1 MQMNQTMHSPVTTAL
16 AQTIYNLSDSDF
28 NRLLNQSTYLKQLGN
43 LCSIGIYLISIGCAI
58 ACFQAYR
65 YGGPLAALGVI
76 LVGILA
82 AFYTY
87 SLSHILKK
95 QRTDSAAT
103 TIKIFTILN
112 MLTHGIGGIFVFCEA
127 ATNRMMLIPAAVQL
141 ILFIIFLIVF
151 NASRNQLLFNDGALT
166 HEQIKYINSQ
176 RNGLAELNIAG
187 LPISRFSNAEK
198 TGFNVAGMP
207 TGRRPQKNDDLFRI
221 YAITG
226 SILIFAAEL
235 LSFITQNIDTEEKY
249 SLETLLQINSNN
261 ERKLAKDEYDRII
274 TELKTRNENLAKVL
288 ATYDT
293 VKGAIALAMLT
304 NSTPQ
309 ENINKLHS
317 QLKEFELAVE
327 QEQAALSR
335 LNARKEEL
343 RLRYNF

>member
-141 ILFIIFLIVF
+141 MGISIY
-151 NASRNQLLFNDGALT
+151 SR
-166 HEQIKYINSQ
+166 IN
-176 RNGLAELNIAG
+176 
-187 LPISRFSNAEK
+187 
-198 TGFNVAGMP
+198 
-207 TGRRPQKNDDLFRI
+207 
-221 YAITG
+221 
-226 SILIFAAEL
+226 
-235 LSFITQNIDTEEKY
+235 
-249 SLETLLQINSNN
+249 
-261 ERKLAKDEYDRII
+261 
-274 TELKTRNENLAKVL
+274 
-288 ATYDT
+288 
-293 VKGAIALAMLT
+293 
-304 NSTPQ
+304 
-309 ENINKLHS
+309 
-317 QLKEFELAVE
+317 
-327 QEQAALSR
+327 
-335 LNARKEEL
+335 
-343 RLRYNF
+343 

>member
-1 MQMNQTMHSPVTTAL
+1 M
-16 AQTIYNLSDSDF
+16 
-28 NRLLNQSTYLKQLGN
+28 
-43 LCSIGIYLISIGCAI
+43 
-58 ACFQAYR
+58 
-65 YGGPLAALGVI
+65 
-76 LVGILA
+76 
-82 AFYTY
+82 
-87 SLSHILKK
+87 
-95 QRTDSAAT
+95 
-103 TIKIFTILN
+103 
-112 MLTHGIGGIFVFCEA
+112 
-127 ATNRMMLIPAAVQL
+127 
-141 ILFIIFLIVF
+141 
-151 NASRNQLLFNDGALT
+151 
-166 HEQIKYINSQ
+166 
-176 RNGLAELNIAG
+176 
-187 LPISRFSNAEK
+187 
-198 TGFNVAGMP
+198 
-207 TGRRPQKNDDLFRI
+207 
-221 YAITG
+221 
-226 SILIFAAEL
+226 IFAAEL

>member
-1 MQMNQTMHSPVTTAL
+1 
-16 AQTIYNLSDSDF
+16 
-28 NRLLNQSTYLKQLGN
+28 
-43 LCSIGIYLISIGCAI
+43 
-58 ACFQAYR
+58 
-65 YGGPLAALGVI
+65 
-76 LVGILA
+76 
-82 AFYTY
+82 
-87 SLSHILKK
+87 
-95 QRTDSAAT
+95 
-103 TIKIFTILN
+103 
-112 MLTHGIGGIFVFCEA
+112 
-127 ATNRMMLIPAAVQL
+127 
-141 ILFIIFLIVF
+141 
-151 NASRNQLLFNDGALT
+151 
-166 HEQIKYINSQ
+166 
-176 RNGLAELNIAG
+176 
-187 LPISRFSNAEK
+187 
-198 TGFNVAGMP
+198 MP